1 MPEKKPGES
10 VFCRLT
16 PAAKKNGSF
25 RHIVQYKI
33 HRYNMLMNK
42 RNYRILDLKDKFV
55 DICNHRTDFTI
66 KYGAFQ
72 QK

>member
-1 MPEKKPGES
+1 
-10 VFCRLT
+10 
-16 PAAKKNGSF
+16 
-25 RHIVQYKI
+25 
-33 HRYNMLMNK
+33 MLMNK